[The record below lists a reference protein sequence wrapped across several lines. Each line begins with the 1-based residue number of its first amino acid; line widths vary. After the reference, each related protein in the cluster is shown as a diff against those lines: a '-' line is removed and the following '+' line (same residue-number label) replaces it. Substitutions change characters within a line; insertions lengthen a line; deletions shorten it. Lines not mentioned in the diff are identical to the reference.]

1 MLNARATIL
10 EAIQKAATQAA
21 EKQVEVKVEFHEVGF
36 MGDRVDATV
45 TATPT
50 KKKE

>member
-1 MLNARATIL
+1 MLNARAMVL
-10 EAIQKAATQAA
+10 DAITKAAEKAA

-45 TATPT
+45 TATPI